1 MSTLKNS
8 TAGGALPP
16 HCGVRAAAAGVLPRA
31 RHQAPHP
38 RRGQGAAPQEGRRP
52 GLGED
57 RWGGRLLLLLQS
69 EYTLLTKSELLSFN
83 FRKFY
88 LEPARNVEMGS
99 RH

>member
-8 TAGGALPP
+8 TAGGAVPP

-69 EYTLLTKSELLSFN
+69 EYFFGIKILFPEISITLE
-83 FRKFY
+83 FRK
-88 LEPARNVEMGS
+88 RI
-99 RH
+99 H